1 MLSFHPFHLLTP
13 FLVPFFSHIQF
24 FFQSSI
30 QPTVHRRKR
39 WEGCA
44 KNTQS
49 NHSISY
55 RGTRLGDQ
63 KEREMKKRKKRGKK
77 SRDFKEEKRKKER
90 NKNQRPKF

>member
-1 MLSFHPFHLLTP
+1 MPFFFAFVLPHASFSSVSSSHSFSRP
-13 FLVPFFSHIQF
+13 FLFPHSVFLPKEYP
-24 FFQSSI
+24 
-30 QPTVHRRKR
+30 PTVHRRKR

-63 KEREMKKRKKRGKK
+63 KEREMKKRKKKRE
-77 SRDFKEEKRKKER
+77 KEERKKRRE
-90 NKNQRPKF
+90 K